1 MLSTRRGLSTA
12 ALNASLA
19 LVATACGGSDD
30 DGDTTG
36 TDTSGAKKGGTLKL
50 LGAGDIDHMDPQ
62 AAYYQT
68 SYLLLRAITRQLLS
82 YPVSKDEKESVT
94 PVPDLADG
102 DPEISSDG
110 KTYTFKIRKGAQWD
124 TTPPRQITGLDVERG
139 FKRLCNPV
147 QPSGGI
153 GYYVGVIVGMKE
165 YCDPFAKVAPN
176 AKAIGDYVEKNKVSG
191 IQATDDSITINLVQP
206 AGDFVNI
213 IAMPFASPMPV
224 EMNAYI
230 PDDPKFRTNFISSGP
245 YKITKYVAEKNI
257 ELTRN
262 PAWKAESDPL
272 RKAYVDNISI
282 TQGSDE
288 GPVQQQLQAG
298 TADMSWDTTV
308 PVANIPALLAAKDP
322 NASKVGGGRIDYM
335 VFNTLSPN
343 NNKALANVKVRQAI
357 NYAVNKKAVIQV
369 LGGPDL
375 FTCTG
380 NVLSPPILGYKKF
393 DLYPTPDCAGDPAKA
408 KQLLAEAGFPNG
420 ITLKYTFRNRGKSPQ
435 IAATMQAEL
444 KKAGITLKLKQVNPA
459 DFYTQNLS
467 HLPAIKSGSW
477 DVAVPG
483 WSPDWAG
490 NAARS
495 FFVPLLD
502 GRLFAEGTTNYGG
515 YNNPA
520 VNAIADKA
528 LAAKTPEEAADLWA
542 EVDKKTMEDAPWVP
556 IDYGQSVRYHS
567 KTVGGCTIFLFTDNC
582 DITNVWKK

>member
-1 MLSTRRGLSTA
+1 MTA
-12 ALNASLA
+12 A
-19 LVATACGGSDD
+19 ACGGSS
-30 DGDTTG
+30 GGGTTPG

-50 LGAGDIDHMDPQ
+50 LGAGDIDHMDP
-62 AAYYQT
+62 ASAYYQT
-68 SYLLLRAITRQLLS
+68 SYSLLRAVTRQLLS
-82 YPVSKDEKESVT
+82 YPVSPDETKSVT
-94 PVPDLADG
+94 PVADLATEA
-102 DPEISSDG
+102 PAPTNDG

-124 TTPPRQITGLDVERG
+124 TTPARQITGADAERG

-165 YCDPFAKVAPN
+165 FCDPFAKVAPN
-176 AKAIGDYVEKNKVSG
+176 AKAIGDYVEKNKISG
-191 IQATDDSITINLVQP
+191 ITSTADSITINLVQP

-213 IAMPFASPMPV
+213 VAMPFASPMPV
-224 EMNAYI
+224 EMNAYV
-230 PDDPKFRTNFISSGP
+230 PDDPAFRTHFISSGP

-257 ELTRN
+257 ELVRN
-262 PAWKAESDPL
+262 PAWKADTDPL
-272 RKAYVDNISI
+272 RKAWVDNISI

-298 TADMSWDTTV
+298 TTDVSWDTTV
-308 PVANIPALLAAKDP
+308 PVANIPSLLAAKDP
-322 NASKVGGGRIDYM
+322 NAAKVGGGRIDYM

-343 NNKALANVKVRQAI
+343 NNKALANPKVRQAI
-357 NYAVNKKAVIQV
+357 QYAVNKKAVIQV

-393 DLYPTPDCAGDPAKA
+393 DLYPTPSCAGDPTKAKA
-408 KQLLAEAGFPNG
+408 ELAAAGFPKG
-420 ITLKYTFRNRGKSPQ
+420 ITLTYLFRNRGKAPA

-444 KKAGITLKLKQVNPA
+444 KKSGIILKLKQVNPA
-459 DFYTQNLS
+459 DFYTQHLS
-467 HLPAIKSGSW
+467 HLPAIKSGDW

-515 YNNPA
+515 YNNPD
-520 VNAIADKA
+520 VNKIADQA
-528 LAAKTPEEAADLWA
+528 LAAPTPAKAAELWA
-542 EVDKKTMEDAPWVP
+542 QVDQKTMEDAPWVP
-556 IDYGQSVRYHS
+556 IDYGKSVRYHS
-567 KTVGGCTIFLFTDNC
+567 KTVGGCTIFVFTDNC